1 MESCS
6 KGLYATWRG
15 LCIRCLRP
23 LFRSSSAAKR
33 ALAVGMEGLYEA
45 IDSMRA
51 FKAVSTLSS

>member
-6 KGLYATWRG
+6 RVLCDLEGLF
-15 LCIRCLRP
+15 IRCLRP

-33 ALAVGMEGLYEA
+33 ALAVGTEGLYEA